1 MRLML
6 GSLTLFSNWS
16 DDTAKSLVP
25 GFRKLENVLEKG
37 QGLFTFFF
45 IQSND
50 KEASVIMW
58 KVIGALV
65 RKRRRVT

>member
-1 MRLML
+1 ML

-16 DDTAKSLVP
+16 DDNAKFVP

-58 KVIGALV
+58 KVIGAL